1 MNRSDYSDT
10 QLRVIDSEN
19 KRILVSASAG
29 SGKTTVMI
37 ERIATLLRDKKCG
50 LGEMLVCT
58 FTKSAASDM
67 RAKLYCKLSAMG
79 LKSMLSE
86 LVRADI
92 STIDSFCQKTVKRY
106 FFELGI
112 DPEFEV
118 SDEEESKIMLG
129 EAIKTVVENNAE
141 YKEVSELMSG
151 RSGYVFFDTLK
162 KVCDDM
168 RTKGDTDKTFCYDE
182 NVSQNTLIGKKNV
195 LKNEF
200 CIYKAEVAEKLRKY
214 F

>member
-1 MNRSDYSDT
+1 
-10 QLRVIDSEN
+10 
-19 KRILVSASAG
+19 
-29 SGKTTVMI
+29 
-37 ERIATLLRDKKCG
+37 
-50 LGEMLVCT
+50 
-58 FTKSAASDM
+58 M

-92 STIDSFCQKTVKRY
+92 STIDSFVKNGEAIL
-106 FFELGI
+106 FELGI

-151 RSGYVFFDTLK
+151 RSGYVFLIRLRKFATICAQK
-162 KVCDDM
+162 AI
-168 RTKGDTDKTFCYDE
+168 RTRLFVMTKTFR
-182 NVSQNTLIGKKNV
+182 KN
-195 LKNEF
+195 
-200 CIYKAEVAEKLRKY
+200 RKIL
-214 F
+214 